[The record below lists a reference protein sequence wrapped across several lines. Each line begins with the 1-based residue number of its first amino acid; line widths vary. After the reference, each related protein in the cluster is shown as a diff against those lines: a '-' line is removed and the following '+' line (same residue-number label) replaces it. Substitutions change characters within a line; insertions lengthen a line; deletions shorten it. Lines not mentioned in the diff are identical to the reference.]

1 MPKPNPNPNPNPK
14 PKPKPN
20 PNPNQVRPFDAAANG
35 TVFGD
40 AVGAVVLKR
49 EADAL
54 ADDDN
59 IVATLLGF
67 GMSNDGARK
76 LGYAA
81 PGVAGQRAA
90 IDAAL
95 QMAAVDAL
103 TITYVECHA
112 TGTLI
117 GDGIEL
123 RALGES
129 YRAAGA
135 VPAEGQPPWCA

>member
-1 MPKPNPNPNPNPK
+1 M
-14 PKPKPN
+14 
-20 PNPNQVRPFDAAANG
+20 RPFDAAANG

-49 EADAL
+49 EADARR
-54 ADDDN
+54 DDDN
-59 IVATLLGF
+59 VLAKVLGF

-76 LGYAA
+76 AGYAA
-81 PGVAGQRAA
+81 PGVQGQRAA
-90 IDAAL
+90 IDAAF
-95 QMAAVDAL
+95 QMAGVGAETL
-103 TITYVECHA
+103 SYVECHA